1 VEAAGEEPLRAHVE
15 TYEDAEALRGQLAD
29 RHLVAFVADGAG
41 LPRRSGVDDRP
52 LARERAVPFESPV
65 SLRITLNAPHAGEV
79 TGMGVPEGVTLLV
92 GGGFH
97 GKSTLLRA
105 LERGVYNHIPGD
117 GRERVVTLGD
127 AVKVRAED
135 GRQVTGTDISNFIG
149 DLPGGEDTRRFHTE
163 NASGSTS
170 QAAAIA
176 EALEVGTRCLLLDED
191 TSATNFLIRDARV
204 QALIAKEHEPITPF
218 IDRARALHREHG
230 VSVVLVIGGA
240 GDYFDV
246 ADTVIALRGYQPHE
260 VTEEA
265 REIAQ
270 RLPSER
276 RPEGVPWSAPAA
288 RVPEAGSVSARR
300 GRREVHIKVF
310 GEDRMAFGEEEMDL
324 SAIEQLVERGQVAAI
339 GRALVRAASREM
351 GEGKAATGGG
361 TGGRGRGDAQ
371 GLDLLDERIVGDY
384 AEFRAHEMA
393 AVLNR
398 LRTLRTSPPDLR
410 SVLHQLG
417 LRPPPAPGR
426 RPGRASCGS
435 ARCRGSTSC
444 AAAPDRR
451 LPRRGSRCRS
461 RSRRPGP
468 APSVGVA
475 PRILA
480 QGTLEEAVHPQGGV
494 AGTQA
499 PRDHLPAVISPEHPV
514 DDHRGD
520 VLLGEEEVGCLG
532 DCVPVPPAHVPHP
545 RHREATPDGAVGE
558 GHLDH
563 VHRPLR
569 ALHAEHP
576 LEQGGVHEG
585 VQEGGG
591 RVLLG
596 TRPDEAVGLAVEPVH
611 ERGGQ
616 LHVGPVPRVE
626 REQLSRLQVL
636 GHEGGR
642 RAHRAH
648 VHEGGLG
655 ILLPLVVVDDD
666 QGLDPAW
673 ESRWE
678 RRVVPPWVST

>member
-1 VEAAGEEPLRAHVE
+1 MAPASELRSHLVSLDGKGYRAYKAIGKSYAFPSFTLRVDHVQGDPFADPSRLRAVVPPEVAGIPADLLETEARRTAAADFLNRAFSQALAATEGDRGSGRSGELRILRPGQQILRRTSVVVHQDGVVEARFRAGLPARGRRILGREAAELLCDDVPQAVETGLRVEATGEEPLRRHVE
-15 TYEDAEALRGQLAD
+15 AYEDAEALRDQLAE
-29 RHLVAFVADGAG
+29 RELVAFVADGSL

-52 LARERAVPFESPV
+52 LAPERTIPFESPA
-65 SLRITLNAPHAGEV
+65 SLRVTLDAPHAGRV

-97 GKSTLLRA
+97 GKSTLLRS
-105 LERGVYNHIPGD
+105 LERSVYNHIPGD

-149 DLPGGEDTRRFHTE
+149 VLPGGEDTRRFHTE

-218 IDRARALHREHG
+218 IDRARALHREQG

-246 ADTVIALRGYQPHE
+246 ADTVIALRGYHPFE

-265 REIAQ
+265 REIAR

-310 GEDRMAFGEEEMDL
+310 GENRMAFGEEELDL
-324 SAIEQLVERGQVAAI
+324 SAIEQLVERGQVAAT

-351 GEGKAATGGG
+351 GEGKPLPGVV
-361 TGGRGRGDAQ
+361 RKVVDEVMRQ

-398 LRTLRTSPPDLR
+398 LRTLRT
-410 SVLHQLG
+410 H
-417 LRPPPAPGR
+417 PA
-426 RPGRASCGS
+426 
-435 ARCRGSTSC
+435 
-444 AAAPDRR
+444 
-451 LPRRGSRCRS
+451 
-461 RSRRPGP
+461 
-468 APSVGVA
+468 
-475 PRILA
+475 
-480 QGTLEEAVHPQGGV
+480 
-494 AGTQA
+494 
-499 PRDHLPAVISPEHPV
+499 
-514 DDHRGD
+514 
-520 VLLGEEEVGCLG
+520 
-532 DCVPVPPAHVPHP
+532 
-545 RHREATPDGAVGE
+545 
-558 GHLDH
+558 
-563 VHRPLR
+563 
-569 ALHAEHP
+569 
-576 LEQGGVHEG
+576 
-585 VQEGGG
+585 
-591 RVLLG
+591 
-596 TRPDEAVGLAVEPVH
+596 
-611 ERGGQ
+611 
-616 LHVGPVPRVE
+616 
-626 REQLSRLQVL
+626 
-636 GHEGGR
+636 
-642 RAHRAH
+642 
-648 VHEGGLG
+648 
-655 ILLPLVVVDDD
+655 
-666 QGLDPAW
+666 
-673 ESRWE
+673 
-678 RRVVPPWVST
+678 